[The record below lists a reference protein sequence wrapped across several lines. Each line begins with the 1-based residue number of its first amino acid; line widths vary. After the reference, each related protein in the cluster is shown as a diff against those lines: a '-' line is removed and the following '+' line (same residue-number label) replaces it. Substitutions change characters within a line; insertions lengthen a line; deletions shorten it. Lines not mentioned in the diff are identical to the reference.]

1 MERIIYNHAQEN
13 PDAVAVEDEQ
23 VSLTYAELLG
33 EASHLAYELGDLDPD
48 EPVGIVLGPGINQVV
63 AQLAVRLAGGTCV
76 PLEPSIPEQ
85 RIKDLLEEIE
95 VRTILLDEDSSVNW
109 PDRKVI
115 RFPPVTGGKTLD
127 EKLPKGFKD
136 PSERSHILFTSGST
150 GKPKPVQIRAEAI
163 LHLANKTPTTP
174 LRKSDRVAEFNNP
187 GFDLSLY
194 EIWVTLISGATVCAI
209 PRDSAISSGTLAD
222 MISKHRLT
230 VMIITTALFT
240 ITSTQD
246 PTAFSSIR
254 HVITAGDV
262 ANAQAMRD
270 VLQKGAPEH
279 LWNAYGPTECATLAT
294 MQEVTLEE
302 ASRDRIGIGK
312 AVGDLEL
319 VLLDEDQQPVH
330 ESGMQGEIHLGGPQL
345 TPGYLNRPE
354 HNEERFV
361 SLDRKDLGLGEG
373 TVRLYKTGDLAEWR
387 ENADC
392 LDFIGRAD
400 SQVKHEGFRV
410 ELGEIERALM
420 SHDAVQSAVLIHQPP
435 ITDGEGHALVAFV
448 SAKNVDQKSL
458 LEYAREHL
466 PHYMV
471 PNGIEFL
478 KDFPLT
484 PNGKVDRKA
493 LTEQRLDALRKKQK
507 ESKTDEATDKSKRS
521 HDKAETLRSLWKN
534 LLHLSEGIHDDD
546 DFFSLGASSLQA
558 ASLIGQIRQQFE
570 VRVSMQDLHGHSRF
584 DQMLDL
590 IQPSERRH
598 NRPRDDTRVWKQD
611 VFLVDEIDMVP
622 EWEAKDEGRVFIT
635 GATGFVGAHLL
646 SKLLQRPGV
655 KQIACLA
662 RSKKDMSAWAR
673 VQQALERYD
682 VWPDKLEYT
691 QKILV
696 LEGDLTDWHLGLGQ
710 EKFTWLSNWASVVFH
725 LGAKV
730 NFCESY
736 REHRTTNVVGTR
748 NVLHLAAT
756 GRRKGFHYVSSIDVW
771 GPTGNILG
779 TEEIYEDDPLQPHIQ
794 GLRYDLGYAQSQWTA
809 EAMVRRMRDR
819 GLPVTIYRPGF
830 VIGHS
835 QTGAMNPD
843 DFVSRLLV
851 ASIKLGAFPRVVD
864 QRLEYVTVDYV
875 IDAMMAIATRN
886 ENLGRSYSLLSP
898 DVSKSVTVEQTC
910 DVLNEAGYPLELLE
924 FSDWVQKVTD
934 NDPDGLLTPLMP
946 LFQEQVLGQ
955 LTRWEASQYSP
966 IYRCDNALEALHDH
980 PEIEYRPLDAALF
993 KKFVAFWDRKGY
1005 HHV

>member
-1 MERIIYNHAQEN
+1 MERIIYDHAQEN

-23 VSLTYAELLG
+23 MSLTYAELLG
-33 EASHLAYELGDLDPD
+33 EAGHLAYELGDLDID
-48 EPVGIVLGPGINQVV
+48 EPVGIVLGPGIDQVV
-63 AQLAVRLAGGTCV
+63 AQLAVRLAGGICV

-85 RIKDLLEEIE
+85 RIKNLLGEIE
-95 VRTILLDEDSSVNW
+95 VKTILIDEDSSLDW
-109 PDRKVI
+109 PDRKLI
-115 RFPPVTGGKTLD
+115 QIPKVTGGKTLD

-136 PSERSHILFTSGST
+136 PSKRSHILFTSGST
-150 GKPKPVQIRAEAI
+150 GKPKPVQILADAI

-174 LRKSDRVAEFNNP
+174 LLKSDRVAEFNNP

-194 EIWVTLISGATVCAI
+194 EIWVTLISGATVVAI
-209 PRDSAISSGTLAD
+209 PRDSAISADALAE

-246 PTAFSSIR
+246 PTAFSTLR

-262 ANAQAMRD
+262 ANVRAMRN
-270 VLQKGAPEH
+270 VLEKGAPEH

-294 MQEVTLEE
+294 MQEITLEE
-302 ASRDRIGIGK
+302 TGRDRIGIGK

-330 ESGMQGEIHLGGPQL
+330 ESGKQGEIHLGGPQL
-345 TPGYLNRPE
+345 TPGYLNREE

-361 SLDRKDLGLGEG
+361 NLGREDLGLGEG

-387 ENADC
+387 DNSDC

-420 SHDAVQSAVLIHQPP
+420 SHDAVHSAVLIHQPP
-435 ITDGEGHALVAFV
+435 LTEEEGHALVAFV
-448 SAKNVDQKSL
+448 SAKDLDEESL
-458 LEYAREHL
+458 MDYAREHL

-471 PNGIEFL
+471 PNAIEFL
-478 KDFPLT
+478 SNFPLT
-484 PNGKVDRKA
+484 PNGKVDRKV
-493 LTEQRLDALRKKQK
+493 LTQRRLDALQEKQK
-507 ESKTDEATDKSKRS
+507 EANTDSTVPNGDGP
-521 HDKAETLRSLWKN
+521 HDKAGKLRSLWTS
-534 LLHLSEGIHDDD
+534 LLHLSKEVSDDD

-558 ASLIGQIRQQFE
+558 ASLISKMRQEFDVQ
-570 VRVSMQDLHGHSRF
+570 VSMHDLHGHSQFNR
-584 DQMLDL
+584 MLDL
-590 IQPSERRH
+590 IQPSE
-598 NRPRDDTRVWKQD
+598 PRQSKAPDDTRVWKQD
-611 VFLVDEIDMVP
+611 VLLVDDIDMVP
-622 EWEAKDEGRVFIT
+622 RWEAEGEGRVFIT
-635 GATGFVGAHLL
+635 GVTGFVGAHLL
-646 SKLLQRPGV
+646 SNLMQRPGV

-662 RSKKDMSAWAR
+662 RSRKDVSAWAR

-682 VWPDKLEYT
+682 VWPDKLEFT
-691 QKILV
+691 QKIIV

-710 EKFTWLSNWASVVFH
+710 DKFTWLSNWASVVFH

-748 NVLHLAAT
+748 NILHLAAA
-756 GRRKGFHYVSSIDVW
+756 GRRKSFHYVSSIDVW

-819 GLPVTIYRPGF
+819 GLPVAIYRPGF
-830 VIGHS
+830 VVGHS

-843 DFVSRLLV
+843 DFVARLLIG
-851 ASIKLGAFPRVVD
+851 SIKVGAFPRVVD

-875 IDAMMAIATRN
+875 VDAMMAIATRN

-910 DVLNEAGYPLELLE
+910 DVLKEAGYPLELLDFE
-924 FSDWVQKVTD
+924 QWVERVTHSDA
-934 NDPDGLLTPLMP
+934 DGLLTPLMP
-946 LFQEQVLGQ
+946 LFQERVLGQ

-966 IYRCDNALEALHDH
+966 VYRCDNALKALSQN
-980 PEIEYRPLDAALF
+980 PEIKFRPFDAHLLKRF
-993 KKFVAFWDRKGY
+993 ISFWDRKGF